1 MSNNE
6 IKNSSNESTIS
17 TSISP
22 WLSVVNCIR
31 AVDFYKSAFGAIEAY
46 RMESPDGIL
55 QVAKLSVDGAEF
67 WLGEVSSVDDNL
79 GSESP
84 GRASVRMILTV
95 TDPDVLF
102 DQALKAGAIE
112 VFPVGE
118 EYGWRLGRLIDPFG
132 FHWEIGRPL
141 TK

>member
-22 WLSVVNCIR
+22 WLSVLNCIR

-67 WLGEVSSVDDNL
+67 WLGEVSSVDDNP

-84 GRASVRMILTV
+84 WRASVRMILTV
-95 TDPDVLF
+95 TDPD
-102 DQALKAGAIE
+102 
-112 VFPVGE
+112 
-118 EYGWRLGRLIDPFG
+118 
-132 FHWEIGRPL
+132 
-141 TK
+141 